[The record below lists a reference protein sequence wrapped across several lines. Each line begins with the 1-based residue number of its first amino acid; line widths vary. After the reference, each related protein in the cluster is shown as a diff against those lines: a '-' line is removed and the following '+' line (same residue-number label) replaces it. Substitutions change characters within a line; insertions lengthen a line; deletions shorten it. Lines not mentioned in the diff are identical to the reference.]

1 MLPLVLLSCALSVQA
16 QTWQQSVSPQV
27 ELGIRD
33 KWGEK
38 EYIAEFIVNLPDG
51 KTSSARIKVMADEFG
66 SVRYPNDFSGYM
78 APGKYTWKARVNG
91 KDAIK
96 GQFSFEQDAKGEKL
110 IIKN

>member
-1 MLPLVLLSCALSVQA
+1 
-16 QTWQQSVSPQV
+16 
-27 ELGIRD
+27 
-33 KWGEK
+33 
-38 EYIAEFIVNLPDG
+38 
-51 KTSSARIKVMADEFG
+51 MADEFG

-110 IIKN
+110 IVKN